1 MSKYNQITDLTAEIE
16 TNRSQVSTQCGE
28 LSTVHQ
34 DYVQLAVN
42 KSFKMPKFK
51 AKHFVG
57 SAQITPYGAMRQF
70 FLELKSRETA
80 LLDLEYQLEKI
91 DLAIDEEQHALDIAE
106 NEFDKR
112 RSQIEIK
119 YMKGKRDGY
128 LQNIRINREE
138 RQMYASMIEEL
149 NTEFKLP
156 DGTSLIDAIKNPEL
170 EEELERDYWIKR
182 LGKQAATDM
191 IAYGRVGVGNI
202 DALTMLDK
210 EDQRESLKLASEVLV
225 WNEKRMNTLLVEA
238 NQKYNQTDSS
248 ELASLLKLTKE

>member
-1 MSKYNQITDLTAEIE
+1 MKKYNQITDLTSEIE
-16 TNRSQVSTQCGE
+16 NNRQKVSTQCGE
-28 LSTVHQ
+28 LTDTQ
-34 DYVQLAVN
+34 QKYVQMSVN
-42 KSFKMPKFK
+42 KSFKMPNFK
-51 AKHFVG
+51 AKHFIG

-70 FLELKSRETA
+70 FLELKSRETS
-80 LLDLEYQLEKI
+80 LLDLEYQLSKI
-91 DLAIDEEQHALDIAE
+91 ELAIDEENYALENSE

-112 RSQIEIK
+112 RSEIEIR
-119 YMKGKRDGY
+119 YMAGKRDGY
-128 LQNIRINREE
+128 LQNLKINREE
-138 RQMYASMIEEL
+138 RKMYADMIENL
-149 NTEFKLP
+149 NVEYQLP
-156 DGTSLIDAIKNPEL
+156 DGTKLIDALNDPEK

-210 EDQRESLKLASEVLV
+210 EDQRESLQLASEVLV

-238 NQKYNQTDSS
+238 NEKYNQTDNA